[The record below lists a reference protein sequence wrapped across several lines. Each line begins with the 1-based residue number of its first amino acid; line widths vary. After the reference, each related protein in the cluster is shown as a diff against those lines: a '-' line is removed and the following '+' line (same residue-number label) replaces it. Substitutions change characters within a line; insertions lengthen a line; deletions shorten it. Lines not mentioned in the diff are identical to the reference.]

1 MSVPDNDLIA
11 EVLLVSEGFNTA
23 RDLARKM
30 VSLFQVGGRCGC
42 QETFCPS
49 SRVQQGAQASGLH
62 GCCVNLRGCGIAVGN
77 ACAALG

>member
-30 VSLFQVGGRCGC
+30 VSLFQVGGGC
-42 QETFCPS
+42 ECPQKVTVPVVMYKECAGQCS
-49 SRVQQGAQASGLH
+49 L
-62 GCCVNLRGCGIAVGN
+62 AVLLY
-77 ACAALG
+77 C

>member
-30 VSLFQVGGRCGC
+30 VSLFQV
-42 QETFCPS
+42 
-49 SRVQQGAQASGLH
+49 
-62 GCCVNLRGCGIAVGN
+62 RGVW
-77 ACAALG
+77 